1 MCATSK
7 GNVMS
12 GTFDSQST
20 ESVLGPTLCFKGD
33 LSVDEDLVILGSV
46 EGSIEHTARLVIG
59 EDGKIKA
66 DIQGENIR
74 VDGKVEGNLHARSS
88 VSIGES
94 ANVIGDV
101 YAPTVALVEGARF
114 KGKIDMGSNKAD

>member
-1 MCATSK
+1 
-7 GNVMS
+7 MS
-12 GTFDSQST
+12 DPNDSQST

-46 EGSIEHTARLVIG
+46 EGSIEHAARLVIG

-74 VDGKVEGNLHARSS
+74 VDGEVKGNLHARSS

-114 KGKIDMGSNKAD
+114 KGKIDMDSKKAD

>member
-1 MCATSK
+1 
-7 GNVMS
+7 MS
-12 GTFDSQST
+12 DLNDSQST

-46 EGSIEHTARLVIG
+46 EGSIEHAARLVIG

-74 VDGKVEGNLHARSS
+74 VDGKVEGNLHASSS

-114 KGKIDMGSNKAD
+114 KGKIDMGSRKAD